1 MSRWSA
7 VSSVRGRTG
16 TRRYRR
22 SEARV
27 RLHAVWRAWESLRL
41 DPAIG
46 IARWLRDVADPQMD
60 RLRNPDPG
68 PFVACGDRHL
78 LPPALPL
85 SPAPGGFWAGTA
97 QNPCA

>member
-1 MSRWSA
+1 MTGPYRNPSLPPLGGPGPA
-7 VSSVRGRTG
+7 ARGLASLG
-16 TRRYRR
+16 
-22 SEARV
+22 
-27 RLHAVWRAWESLRL
+27 SLRL
-41 DPAIG
+41 DSAIG

-60 RLRNPDPG
+60 RLRNPDQR

>member
-1 MSRWSA
+1 
-7 VSSVRGRTG
+7 VRSGGRLRLAALG
-16 TRRYRR
+16 W
-22 SEARV
+22 V
-27 RLHAVWRAWESLRL
+27 RLPAVWRAWESLRL

-60 RLRNPDPG
+60 RLRNPDEG

-85 SPAPGGFWAGTA
+85 SPTLGLRGRHRARP
-97 QNPCA
+97 PLRLRRR